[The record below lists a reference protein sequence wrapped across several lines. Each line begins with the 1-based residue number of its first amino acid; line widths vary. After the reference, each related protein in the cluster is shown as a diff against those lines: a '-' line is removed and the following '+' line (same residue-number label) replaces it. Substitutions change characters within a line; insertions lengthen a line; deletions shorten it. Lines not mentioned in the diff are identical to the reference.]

1 MMMTDVNELIWV
13 VLNPIEIKFIQSHPI
28 VLPQKNYI
36 FTNKE
41 KKILPTKSKMKSTF
55 KIHIWNFS

>member
-41 KKILPTKSKMKSTF
+41 KKILPTKSNM
-55 KIHIWNFS
+55 